1 MSIFIIGWPI
11 GIAAGQAIQGPVAV
25 AISWNAVFFFTS
37 FGCGIALLAIS
48 TLYRPPTDIA
58 EKINTSSKL
67 TGRELWL
74 VCVAGVIWMFINGA
88 YLVLLSFGP
97 TFLLEQGESITYSGA
112 VVSVMS
118 WVFMFS
124 LPLGGYLATR
134 YQAPNVVAVTGM
146 AITVIIGVLI
156 PYTALPLLTF
166 AMFGIAYAIAVPI
179 IAALPVEVL
188 KPENRGPGL
197 GVYYIWYYAGSAF
210 LPVAGGLLKNLT
222 GQAATSILFGAGM
235 MLACLMLLALF
246 RREQAR
252 LPL

>member
-1 MSIFIIGWPI
+1 MPENRWFILGVLFVARFAL
-11 GIAAGQAIQGPVAV
+11 GFQFQSAGSVSP
-25 AISWNAVFFFTS
+25 
-37 FGCGIALLAIS
+37 
-48 TLYRPPTDIA
+48 
-58 EKINTSSKL
+58 
-67 TGRELWL
+67 
-74 VCVAGVIWMFINGA
+74 FI
-88 YLVLLSFGP
+88 
-97 TFLLEQGESITYSGA
+97 
-112 VVSVMS
+112 
-118 WVFMFS
+118 
-124 LPLGGYLATR
+124 
-134 YQAPNVVAVTGM
+134 VVAVTGM

-210 LPVAGGLLKNLT
+210 LPVAGGLLQDLT